1 MKAGQMVGHQL
12 QGSVGVTVRLAQ
24 FPAQNANNCSK
35 ELEISLVK
43 YTVPKSFLLF
53 IGCCKLEPM

>member
-24 FPAQNANNCSK
+24 FPAQQGVGNFSG
-35 ELEISLVK
+35 EII
-43 YTVPKSFLLF
+43 LLF
-53 IGCCKLEPM
+53 ICCCKMEPM